1 MAVCLNNGLQPELTN
16 WFNYCSFARNR
27 GNTTHRILGRRFP
40 MGRRQTR
47 YPIPVNELAK
57 KRKAGQAEGEHTDTK
72 TTTSAVV
79 EAYDR
84 QISRDI
90 CENVAILE
98 KLLGNSDDVIFR
110 HITIGNANQLPA
122 VFILI
127 DGLVDKDS
135 LQESVMTPLMLWAKE
150 IEAPAVTTP
159 EAIRHLMSEHFLSFL
174 EVKEKLTYPE
184 IVADVLA
191 AEAVLIVHG
200 LNLAFVLGA
209 KKWEHRAISD
219 PATENLVRGPREGF
233 NEVMKVNVAL
243 VRRRVKDPQFRVKY
257 LKLGKRSVT
266 DCALLYLED
275 VANPVLVD
283 EVKRRIDLINIDG
296 ILDSGYIEQFIQ
308 DTPYSPF
315 PQVQYTER
323 PDRVA
328 AAILEGRVAI
338 VSDGSP
344 NALIAPATLTNFL
357 PAPEDYYERWLL
369 MTAIRIVR
377 TASLLN
383 SILLPSLY
391 IAFLNFHQEIIP
403 SRLVLAIAGAR
414 AGVPFSAVVEAFI
427 MEFTFELL
435 REAGIRLPAPI
446 ASTIGIVGGIIIGQA
461 AVSAGLVSP
470 VMVIVVALTAIG
482 SFAIPSFNVALSIR
496 ILRFPLML
504 LSAMFGLYGLTA
516 GGILIVMHLVTLKSF
531 GVPYLSPIAP
541 LTLSGLTDTMVRAP
555 AWQHRLRPLMFR
567 PRNKYRSAPSTSYF
581 QGKRAMHEHGF
592 EVAPLADG
600 AAKEGSE
607 T

>member
-1 MAVCLNNGLQPELTN
+1 M
-16 WFNYCSFARNR
+16 
-27 GNTTHRILGRRFP
+27 
-40 MGRRQTR
+40 
-47 YPIPVNELAK
+47 
-57 KRKAGQAEGEHTDTK
+57 
-72 TTTSAVV
+72 
-79 EAYDR
+79 
-84 QISRDI
+84 
-90 CENVAILE
+90 
-98 KLLGNSDDVIFR
+98 
-110 HITIGNANQLPA
+110 
-122 VFILI
+122 
-127 DGLVDKDS
+127 
-135 LQESVMTPLMLWAKE
+135 
-150 IEAPAVTTP
+150 
-159 EAIRHLMSEHFLSFL
+159 
-174 EVKEKLTYPE
+174 
-184 IVADVLA
+184 
-191 AEAVLIVHG
+191 LIVHG

-233 NEVMKVNVAL
+233 NELMKVNVAL

>member
-1 MAVCLNNGLQPELTN
+1 
-16 WFNYCSFARNR
+16 
-27 GNTTHRILGRRFP
+27 
-40 MGRRQTR
+40 MGRRQKR
-47 YPIPVNELAK
+47 HPIPANEFAK
-57 KRKAGQAEGEHTDTK
+57 KRRVEQAEDDLEA
-72 TTTSAVV
+72 TSNVI

-84 QISRDI
+84 RISRDLG
-90 CENVAILE
+90 ENIDTLK

-110 HITIGNANQLPA
+110 HITIGNANCLPA

-127 DGLVDKDS
+127 DGLVDKES
-135 LQESVMTPLMLWAKE
+135 LQESVMTPLMLWAKKV
-150 IEAPAVTTP
+150 EAPAATTP
-159 EAIRHLMSEHFLSFL
+159 EAIRCLMSEHFLSFL
-174 EVKEKLTYPE
+174 EVKEKFTYPE

-191 AEAVLIVHG
+191 AEAVLLIDQ
-200 LNLAFVLGA
+200 LDLAFALGA
-209 KKWEHRAISD
+209 KKWEHRSISE

-233 NEVMKVNVAL
+233 NELMKSSVAL
-243 VRRRVKDPQFRVKY
+243 VRRRVKDPQLRVKY
-257 LKLGKRSVT
+257 LKMGKRSVT

-283 EVKRRIDLINIDG
+283 EVKRRLDLINTDG

-328 AAILEGRVAI
+328 AAILEGRI
-338 VSDGSP
+338 VILSDGSP
-344 NALIAPATLTNFL
+344 NALIAPATLSNFL
-357 PAPEDYYERWLL
+357 PAPEDYYERWIL
-369 MTAIRIVR
+369 MTAVRIVR
-377 TASLLN
+377 TSSLLN

-403 SRLVLAIAGAR
+403 SKLALAIAGAR
-414 AGVPFSAVVEAFI
+414 AGVPFAAVAEAFL

-482 SFAIPSFNVALSIR
+482 SFAVPSFNVALSIR
-496 ILRFPLML
+496 ILRFPLMIL
-504 LSAMFGLYGLTA
+504 AAMFGLYGLTA
-516 GGILIVMHLVTLKSF
+516 GGILIMLHLVTLKSF
-531 GVPYLSPIAP
+531 GVPYLSPVAP
-541 LTLSGLTDTMVRAP
+541 LTLSGLTDTIVRAP
-555 AWQHRLRPLMFR
+555 LWQHRLRPLMFR
-567 PRNKYRSAPSTSYF
+567 PRDKYRSAPDPSYY
-581 QGKRAMHEHGF
+581 QNKEVVHEDGF
-592 EVAPLADG
+592 EVTPLLTHAE
-600 AAKEGSE
+600 KEGNRS
-607 T
+607 

>member
-1 MAVCLNNGLQPELTN
+1 
-16 WFNYCSFARNR
+16 
-27 GNTTHRILGRRFP
+27 
-40 MGRRQTR
+40 MGRRQR
-47 YPIPVNELAK
+47 RHPIPASEFNSR
-57 KRKAGQAEGEHTDTK
+57 RKQEKTDTELE
-72 TTTSAVV
+72 TTSPVV
-79 EAYDR
+79 DAYNR
-84 QISRDI
+84 PISRDLD
-90 CENVAILE
+90 ENVEILK

-110 HITIGNANQLPA
+110 HITIGNANRLPA

-135 LQESVMTPLMLWAKE
+135 LQDNVMTPLMLWAKK
-150 IEAPAVTTP
+150 IEAPAATTP
-159 EAIRHLMSEHFLSFL
+159 EAIKSLMSEHFLSFL
-174 EVKEKLTYPE
+174 EVKEKYTYPE
-184 IVADVLA
+184 IVAEVLA
-191 AEAVLIVHG
+191 AEAVLIIDK
-200 LNLAFVLGA
+200 LDLAFVLGA
-209 KKWEHRAISD
+209 KKWEHRSISD

-233 NEVMKVNVAL
+233 NELMKTSVAL

-257 LKLGKRSVT
+257 LKMGKRSVT

-275 VANPVLVD
+275 VANPILVD
-283 EVKRRIDLINIDG
+283 EVKRRLDMINTDG

-328 AAILEGRVAI
+328 AAILEGRIVI

-344 NALIAPATLTNFL
+344 NALIAPATLSSFL
-357 PAPEDYYERWLL
+357 PAPEDYYERWIL

-403 SRLVLAIAGAR
+403 GKLALAIAGAR
-414 AGVPFSAVVEAFI
+414 AGVPFAAVVEAFL

-482 SFAIPSFNVALSIR
+482 SFAVPSFNVALSIR
-496 ILRFPLML
+496 ILRFPLMI

-516 GGILIVMHLVTLKSF
+516 GGILIMLHLVTLKSF
-531 GVPYLSPIAP
+531 GVPYLSPVAP
-541 LTLSGLTDTMVRAP
+541 LTLSGLTDTIVRAP
-555 AWQHRLRPLMFR
+555 MWQHRLRPLMYR
-567 PRNKYRSAPSTSYF
+567 PRDRYRSAPDPSYF
-581 QGKRAMHEHGF
+581 QNKQEIHGEGF
-592 EVAPLADG
+592 EVAPLLNDAE
-600 AAKEGSE
+600 KEGKQS
-607 T
+607 

>member
-1 MAVCLNNGLQPELTN
+1 
-16 WFNYCSFARNR
+16 
-27 GNTTHRILGRRFP
+27 

-233 NEVMKVNVAL
+233 NELMKVNVAL

>member
-1 MAVCLNNGLQPELTN
+1 
-16 WFNYCSFARNR
+16 
-27 GNTTHRILGRRFP
+27 
-40 MGRRQTR
+40 
-47 YPIPVNELAK
+47 
-57 KRKAGQAEGEHTDTK
+57 
-72 TTTSAVV
+72 
-79 EAYDR
+79 
-84 QISRDI
+84 
-90 CENVAILE
+90 
-98 KLLGNSDDVIFR
+98 
-110 HITIGNANQLPA
+110 
-122 VFILI
+122 
-127 DGLVDKDS
+127 
-135 LQESVMTPLMLWAKE
+135 
-150 IEAPAVTTP
+150 
-159 EAIRHLMSEHFLSFL
+159 
-174 EVKEKLTYPE
+174 
-184 IVADVLA
+184 
-191 AEAVLIVHG
+191 
-200 LNLAFVLGA
+200 
-209 KKWEHRAISD
+209 
-219 PATENLVRGPREGF
+219 
-233 NEVMKVNVAL
+233 
-243 VRRRVKDPQFRVKY
+243 
-257 LKLGKRSVT
+257 
-266 DCALLYLED
+266 
-275 VANPVLVD
+275 
-283 EVKRRIDLINIDG
+283 
-296 ILDSGYIEQFIQ
+296 
-308 DTPYSPF
+308 
-315 PQVQYTER
+315 
-323 PDRVA
+323 
-328 AAILEGRVAI
+328 

>member
-1 MAVCLNNGLQPELTN
+1 
-16 WFNYCSFARNR
+16 
-27 GNTTHRILGRRFP
+27 
-40 MGRRQTR
+40 MGRRQKR
-47 YPIPVNELAK
+47 NPIPAREFNSRRQQEK
-57 KRKAGQAEGEHTDTK
+57 GNAEVE
-72 TTTSAVV
+72 TTSTVV
-79 EAYDR
+79 DAYDR
-84 QISRDI
+84 PISRDL
-90 CENVAILE
+90 CENVEILK

-110 HITIGNANQLPA
+110 HITIGNANCLPA

-135 LQESVMTPLMLWAKE
+135 LQDNVMTPLMLWAKK
-150 IEAPAVTTP
+150 IEAPAATTP
-159 EAIRHLMSEHFLSFL
+159 EAIKCLMSEHFLSFL
-174 EVKEKLTYPE
+174 EVKEKYTYPE

-191 AEAVLIVHG
+191 AEAVLIIDK
-200 LNLAFVLGA
+200 LDLAFVLGA
-209 KKWEHRAISD
+209 KKWEHRSISD

-233 NEVMKVNVAL
+233 NELMKTSVAL
-243 VRRRVKDPQFRVKY
+243 VRRRVKDPQLRVKY
-257 LKLGKRSVT
+257 LKMGKRSVT

-275 VANPVLVD
+275 VANPILVD
-283 EVKRRIDLINIDG
+283 EVKRRLDVINTDG

-328 AAILEGRVAI
+328 AALLEGRIVV

-344 NALIAPATLTNFL
+344 NALIAPATISNFL
-357 PAPEDYYERWLL
+357 PAPEDYYERWIL

-403 SRLVLAIAGAR
+403 SKLALAIAGAR
-414 AGVPFSAVVEAFI
+414 AGVPFSAVVEAFL

-482 SFAIPSFNVALSIR
+482 SFAVPSFNVALSIR
-496 ILRFPLML
+496 ILRFPLMI

-516 GGILIVMHLVTLKSF
+516 GGILIMLHLVTLKSF
-531 GVPYLSPIAP
+531 GVPYLSPVAP
-541 LTLSGLTDTMVRAP
+541 LTLSGLTDTIVRAP
-555 AWQHRLRPLMFR
+555 LWQHRLRPMMYR
-567 PRNKYRSAPSTSYF
+567 PRNRYRSAPDSSYF
-581 QGKRAMHEHGF
+581 QNKQAMHGDGF
-592 EVAPLADG
+592 EVAPLLDDAE
-600 AAKEGSE
+600 KEGNHS
-607 T
+607 